1 MRMLIGVAALGV
13 LTSAGMLRAQTDGA
27 GKLNT
32 QWKCAAPSPVHALPV
47 GDMADHAYAVQQ
59 GKCTATKGEIAGV
72 KDQDGASTEFAEV
85 MGNNGKGHGVFV
97 STLANGDKITY
108 DYTFTG
114 VSSNN
119 MLQSGSNKW
128 TMTGGTGKFKG
139 IKGSGTCSGKG
150 GSDGSAVFDCVG
162 TYTIA
167 K

>member
-13 LTSAGMLRAQTDGA
+13 LASAGMLHAQTAGA
-27 GKLNT
+27 AKLDT
-32 QWKCAAPSPVHALPV
+32 QWKCGAPSPMHALPV
-47 GDMADHAYAVQQ
+47 GDTADHAYVVQQ
-59 GKCTATKGEIAGV
+59 VKCTATKGEIAGV
-72 KDQDGASTEFAEV
+72 KEKEGASTEFAEA

-108 DYTFTG
+108 GYTFTG
-114 VSSNN
+114 VSSNKVF
-119 MLQSGSNKW
+119 QSGSNKW
-128 TMTGGTGKFKG
+128 TMTGGTGTFKG
-139 IKGSGTCSGKG
+139 ITGSGTCSAKG

>member
-1 MRMLIGVAALGV
+1 MRTLIGVAALGA
-13 LTSAGMLRAQTDGA
+13 LASAGMLHAQTADA
-27 GKLNT
+27 AKLNT
-32 QWKCAAPSPVHALPV
+32 QWKCTAPNPVHALPV
-47 GDMADHAYAVQQ
+47 GDTADHAYVVQQ

-72 KDQDGASTEFAEV
+72 MDKDGASTEFAEV
-85 MGNNGKGHGVFV
+85 TGNNAKGHGVFV

-114 VSSNN
+114 VSSKNAF
-119 MLQSGSNKW
+119 QSGSNKW